1 MTKPV
6 SLSAFGLSREYGYM
20 QH

>member
-6 SLSAFGLSREYGYM
+6 SLPYLLLN
-20 QH
+20 

>member
-6 SLSAFGLSREYGYM
+6 SIM
-20 QH
+20 